1 MKHFFIILILAIIF
15 STSAFSGE
23 SDKSVKSKQ
32 VTEVE
37 AKGDQDMFILASMT
51 CDDVFDLFDAAS
63 SDNKEMKPEDVMAAQ
78 DDVFDLITWV
88 HGYLSGRDGIKAH
101 KNELNKA
108 GLEKTLANIVSVC
121 KADEAKAFLD
131 VVPNI
136 K

>member
-1 MKHFFIILILAIIF
+1 MKHFFVILILAGIF
-15 STSAFSGE
+15 SVSAFAGE
-23 SDKSVKSKQ
+23 TDKAVKSKQ
-32 VTEVE
+32 VTEIE

-51 CDDVFDLFDAAS
+51 CGDVFDLFDAAS
-63 SDNKEMKPEDVMAAQ
+63 SDNKEIDPKDVMAAQ

-121 KADEAKAFLD
+121 KPDEAKLFLD